1 MMTWLT
7 GMENIQ
13 LWGISLFKSG
23 DFFTQTVFAVMSSI
37 ACSSRVLDFFV
48 VKHNEEVDK
57 LREEIKNE
65 LEEEPL
71 FDEQNKQ
78 YAETQNEIE
87 SLLKQVDECVND
99 TVKTS
104 RRWAIFL
111 LVLAFILLATGAAQ
125 HVGFCPLLAFIPIVC
140 LRAKLLK
147 KVNPLH
153 AKLEAK
159 GEHFK
164 GLRRAYNTM
173 KNKLAAKADA
183 KVKKAIESVP
193 KKPRRNSK
201 ATTCSPPT
209 P

>member
-1 MMTWLT
+1 MLTWLT
-7 GMENIQ
+7 GMENAQ
-13 LWGISLFKSG
+13 LWGIPFFKSG

-48 VKHNEEVDK
+48 VKHNEEVEK
-57 LREEIKNE
+57 LRGEIKEE
-65 LEEEPL
+65 LEEDPL

-78 YAETQNEIE
+78 YTETQDEIE
-87 SLLKQVDECVND
+87 ELLKQVDECVND

-104 RRWAIFL
+104 RKWAIFL
-111 LVLAFILLATGAAQ
+111 LVSAFILLATGAAQ
-125 HVGFCPLLAFIPIVC
+125 YVGFWPLLAFIPIAL
-140 LRAKLLK
+140 LRGNLLK

-159 GEHFK
+159 GEYFK

-193 KKPRRNSK
+193 KKTGRKSK
-201 ATTCSPPT
+201 ASTCSPPSS
-209 P
+209 

>member
-7 GMENIQ
+7 GMENVQ
-13 LWGISLFKSG
+13 LWGIPLFKSG

-48 VKHNEEVDK
+48 VKHNAEVDK
-57 LREEIKNE
+57 LRGEIKHE

-78 YAETQNEIE
+78 YAETQSEIE
-87 SLLKQVDECVND
+87 TLLKQVDECVND
-99 TVKTS
+99 TVKAS
-104 RRWAIFL
+104 KVWAIFL
-111 LVLAFILLATGAAQ
+111 LVLAFFLLATGAAQ
-125 HVGFCPLLAFIPIVC
+125 YVGFWPLLAFVPVAC
-140 LRAKLLK
+140 LRATLLK

-183 KVKKAIESVP
+183 KVKKAIASVP
-193 KKPRRNSK
+193 KKTRSK
-201 ATTCSPPT
+201 PKVSTSFDAP
-209 P
+209 